1 MPGLIEESE
10 QMAMVEWRVQGR
22 EFANCNC
29 AYGCPCQFNSL
40 PTYGSC
46 EAINGFQ
53 IDKGNFGDVNLDG
66 LRSIALYK
74 WPGPVHL
81 GNGTMQLIIDD
92 RADARQRDALI
103 RIMSGQE
110 TNDMATM
117 WWVYNAMCPNKL
129 EPVFKSIR
137 LEMDFK
143 ARTAQLVVAGMIESS
158 GEPIRNA
165 VTGAEHAVNINLPH
179 GFEYRVAEVASGTT
193 KATGKI
199 PLDLKQSHAHF
210 ANINLNQNGVQDEAA
225 A

>member
-1 MPGLIEESE
+1 
-10 QMAMVEWRVQGR
+10 MAMVEWRVQGR

-29 AYGCPCQFNSL
+29 AYGCPCQFNAL

-66 LRSIALYK
+66 LRGVALYK

-81 GNGTMQLIIDD
+81 GNGTMQLIIDE

-165 VTGAEHAVNINLPH
+165 DTGAEHAVNINLPH

-210 ANINLNQNGVQDEAA
+210 AKINLNQNGVLDEAA